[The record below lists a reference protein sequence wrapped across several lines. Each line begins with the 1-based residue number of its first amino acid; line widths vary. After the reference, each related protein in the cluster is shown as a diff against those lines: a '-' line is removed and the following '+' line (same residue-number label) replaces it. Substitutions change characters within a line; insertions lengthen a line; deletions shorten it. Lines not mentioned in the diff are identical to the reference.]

1 MGGQRAIALF
11 SKYLA
16 KHVRF
21 TCITTRNNDP
31 AQAEGYQ
38 LITVWSNSPLRYIN
52 PFTFFTIRQIIRRRH
67 ITHIQLEHP
76 YLGWLGLL
84 LKWFTGVRLIVR
96 SHNIE
101 GLRWKILGKWWWKML
116 WHYEKFIHKQAHYN
130 FFMQDSDRLYAIEH
144 FNLQPHRCLTITYG
158 IEWQAPPTVEEKRL
172 ARQTLLTRHGIPYDH
187 CILLFNGAFSY
198 TPNLNGLERII
209 HEVLPSLQKKGSF
222 KYTMLIC
229 GKDIPPPVM
238 QLNLPHLIIAG
249 FVDDI
254 STYFKGADIFLNP
267 ISEGGGIKTKLVEA
281 LGHNMNAVS
290 TNHGAIGIDTAICN
304 GKLQITDDTVNGFA
318 ENIIRLSTCKND
330 IPPAFFDHFYWDNIA
345 KKAALFIEK

>member
-11 SKYLA
+11 NKYIARHLG
-16 KHVRF
+16 F

-31 AQAEGYQ
+31 ALAEGYP
-38 LITVWSNSPLRYIN
+38 LITLWPDSPLRYIN
-52 PFTFFTIRQIIRRRH
+52 PFTFFTIRSVIRRRH

-76 YLGWLGLL
+76 YFGWLGLL
-84 LKWFTGVRLIVR
+84 LKWFTGVRLVVR

-101 GLRWKILGKWWWKML
+101 GLRWKILGKWWWKLL

-144 FNLQPHRCLTITYG
+144 FKLQPHRCLTITYG
-158 IEWQAPPTVEEKRL
+158 IEWQTPPTVEEKQV
-172 ARQTLLTRHGIPYDH
+172 ARQCLLTRHGIPDDH
-187 CILLFNGAFSY
+187 CILLFNGAFNY
-198 TPNLNGLERII
+198 RPNLNGLEKII
-209 HEVLPSLQKKGSF
+209 QEVLPALQKKGSF

-229 GKDIPPPVM
+229 GKDIPPAIMELKRPD
-238 QLNLPHLIIAG
+238 LIIAG

-254 STYFKGADIFLNP
+254 TTYFKGADIFLNP
-267 ISEGGGIKTKLVEA
+267 VFEGGGIKTKLVEA

-290 TNHGAIGIDTAICN
+290 ASHGAIGIDPAICN

-318 ENIIRLSTCKND
+318 ENIIRLSTWKAD

-345 KKAALFIEK
+345 RQAARFIEE